1 MSVQVSG
8 NFLPGM
14 ESRLLIIGHEAL
26 PGDALISPPA
36 CAKEPFFSLF
46 VIPTLLLECN
56 SCKPRPGFSAR
67 GRPVTHFHTI
77 ASPGQPPSRK
87 LPSTYL
93 ASDRQSAKIRKV
105 SGNRAARKPKP
116 PGNAL
121 HRDFR
126 SVKLGEGE
134 ARKLLIVGG
143 SLIPQDADRD
153 SFPERERVRVIRAPV
168 HGSMVAADTDVGR
181 DLVHLA
187 ADRDLAGI

>member
-36 CAKEPFFSLF
+36 SAKEPFFSLF

-77 ASPGQPPSRK
+77 ASPGQSPVSSHLKCSIKGDVKRNVSPP
-87 LPSTYL
+87 T
-93 ASDRQSAKIRKV
+93 A
-105 SGNRAARKPKP
+105 
-116 PGNAL
+116 
-121 HRDFR
+121 
-126 SVKLGEGE
+126 
-134 ARKLLIVGG
+134 
-143 SLIPQDADRD
+143 
-153 SFPERERVRVIRAPV
+153 
-168 HGSMVAADTDVGR
+168 
-181 DLVHLA
+181 
-187 ADRDLAGI
+187 